1 VAAEVREDDHTRF
14 EIRPAKVDDA
24 GALARLSNQF
34 GYAASSRQ
42 VHRRLKQILADPTHA
57 VFVAE
62 ILCMQSGAP
71 ALAGWV
77 HVYVE
82 RTLESDPTVEFG
94 GMIVEENQRGC
105 GVGTLLVK
113 RAERWANKTRCL
125 TMTVRSNVLRIGA
138 HTFYRRLGYRLV
150 KNQKVFRK
158 NLKPA

>member
-1 VAAEVREDDHTRF
+1 MPERLMRRDHSSPMESARPRVAAKVREDDPTRF

-42 VHRRLKQILADPTHA
+42 VDRRLKQILADPTHA

-62 ILCMQSGAP
+62 ILCTQSGAP

-82 RTLESDPTVEFG
+82 RTLE
-94 GMIVEENQRGC
+94 
-105 GVGTLLVK
+105 
-113 RAERWANKTRCL
+113 
-125 TMTVRSNVLRIGA
+125 
-138 HTFYRRLGYRLV
+138 
-150 KNQKVFRK
+150 
-158 NLKPA
+158 